1 MGISF
6 KVDSRQSVQLLW
18 RRMCLKMLCV
28 VALVCVVQN
37 ALAWNYANQGEGTE
51 WNQGK
56 CSGGSRQSPVN
67 FDMKEGVEDIKFR
80 QGRKIVS
87 HNYMEEVGSEP
98 AKIKYTMRNNGH
110 ALQIDLP
117 GNTPYKMRTGVS
129 EGATQGWIPLYILI
143 HFDQQHGK
151 GSEHTVD
158 KKSYFAEIQI
168 VHRNSKY
175 KVPGSRSSWKG
186 YLGHDDGL
194 LVLSMFV
201 DKVPRD
207 HILSQDLD
215 YFYKW
220 SINPEQKKPNQG
232 TSFAMQV
239 FKVGAKKCPNSGS
252 PPHELRS
259 FKLGWML
266 PSTCRS
272 GNVYEGYEYVTY
284 KGSLTTP
291 PCSENVA
298 WFVIT
303 GKTHR
308 INSEDAKVFTFVNN
322 ADGEKMNG
330 NRRHVQ
336 ELKKKK
342 DGKKEIQLVGVHGAL
357 N

>member
-143 HFDQQHGK
+143 HFDQQHWK

-158 KKSYFAEIQI
+158 KKSYFAE
-168 VHRNSKY
+168 
-175 KVPGSRSSWKG
+175 
-186 YLGHDDGL
+186 
-194 LVLSMFV
+194 
-201 DKVPRD
+201 RD

-220 SINPEQKKPNQG
+220 SINQEKKTTSKG

-239 FKVGAKKCPNSGS
+239 FEVGAKKCPNSGDT
-252 PPHELRS
+252 HELRS

-272 GNVYEGYEYVTY
+272 GNV
-284 KGSLTTP
+284 
-291 PCSENVA
+291 
-298 WFVIT
+298 
-303 GKTHR
+303 
-308 INSEDAKVFTFVNN
+308 
-322 ADGEKMNG
+322 
-330 NRRHVQ
+330 
-336 ELKKKK
+336 
-342 DGKKEIQLVGVHGAL
+342 
-357 N
+357 